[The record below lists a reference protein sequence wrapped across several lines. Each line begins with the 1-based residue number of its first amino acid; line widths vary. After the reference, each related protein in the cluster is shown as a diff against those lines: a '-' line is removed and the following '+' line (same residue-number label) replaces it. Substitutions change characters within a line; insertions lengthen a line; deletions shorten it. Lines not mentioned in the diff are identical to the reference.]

1 MSLVSKKLQ
10 PNTQPNAPI
19 ATSHWQNYNL
29 NPPNTSFLSTPNSNP
44 ALKFDNTTIKND
56 KNDHFDQRRL
66 LKFVPSQFK
75 QKAKQLL
82 EKIEENPEQL
92 TFSADGI
99 IYIDK
104 TSIPNSDIC
113 HLFPYLFKLR
123 HPKHLE
129 GFDDFLNKINEMGLG
144 HLTKQ
149 SSPKSSITRTQL
161 NQQTKNGVKKN
172 WWYLGP

>member
-1 MSLVSKKLQ
+1 MSKKLQ

-104 TSIPNSDIC
+104 NSIPNSDIC
-113 HLFPYLFKLR
+113 HLFPYLFKSR
-123 HPKHLE
+123 HPKNLE
-129 GFDDFLNKINEMGLG
+129 GFDDFLNKINEMGLI

-149 SSPKSSITRTQL
+149 KSSKSSITQSQL
-161 NQQTKNGVKKN
+161 NQQIQSGSGKKN